1 MRVKEKVSRLW
12 LVCGWCGGWCD
23 GWCVVGVWLV
33 WWLVC
38 GWCVVGVVVGMWL
51 LLLVA
56 WCSFFL
62 LLVADINFILPLS
75 TTTNTHQTHQ
85 THLYLPMLF
94 PSWSPKNG
102 VLNCKSNIVRRHG
115 RRNI

>member
-1 MRVKEKVSRLW
+1 VVGVVVGVMVGVW
-12 LVCGWCGGWCD
+12 LVCGWCG
-23 GWCVVGVWLV
+23 
-33 WWLVC
+33 